1 MLSPFRKKK
10 CPMTVGLQLSEKN
23 ISLMILDCS
32 DIEAPVIKD
41 YVNYSLNSNVSIE
54 SVTAEIKSYIA
65 DKNVSNANCCL
76 VLDDKDYQIIVV
88 EPPNVPEDEMV
99 EAIRWK
105 LKDLIQFSVNDV
117 DIDVF
122 IKPESAESNKNLA
135 DVVVVH
141 KSIID
146 KKSQFV
152 SDIGLQLMA
161 IDIPEFAYRN
171 YLETTPYHDSNVA
184 LVSIKQGQGKLM
196 VLQKGNVYFSRAFSI
211 DYNGGLFDDVPE
223 SDVVLELQRSLDY
236 YERQLKQTMPTT
248 VVFVG
253 ENLIDDKITDT
264 TKNNLNQEVFV
275 ESLKGFNFTEE
286 DSLASARVISTY
298 GASLRSGLLTGHVL

>member
-1 MLSPFRKKK
+1 
-10 CPMTVGLQLSEKN
+10 MTVGLQLSEKN